1 MAQDGRA
8 SITLFQ
14 FQVDTQ
20 IELLLP
26 RQCSERV
33 LGLQK
38 TVGHIAASAKKGF
51 EVKLRSGLH
60 VKSKQVQSFSHCRS
74 LQPI

>member
-14 FQVDTQ
+14 FQVDAQ

-38 TVGHIAASAKKGF
+38 TLSHIAASAKKN
-51 EVKLRSGLH
+51 VL
-60 VKSKQVQSFSHCRS
+60 KSS
-74 LQPI
+74 